1 MALGEILAAL
11 IDTDLDSVLEG
22 LIARAI
28 DAVQLELDWYFC
40 APRSTEE
47 ILDGTGNRALWLRQ
61 PPVGDVVVSS
71 RTTVGGSWSVVVAT
85 EYELGGGGL
94 MVGRGLFNV
103 GNWTLGFRNYRVA
116 YDEGFEVMPG
126 DIEQLLI
133 DIVSAKWKGRNTN
146 PAMKSE
152 KIGDYSY
159 TRGDL
164 EDSARWGAVVA
175 RWRRGR
181 I

>member
-1 MALGEILAAL
+1 MALAEILAAL
-11 IDTDLDSVLEG
+11 VDTDLPHVLEG
-22 LIARAI
+22 LTERAI
-28 DAVQLELDWYFC
+28 YAVQHELDWYFC

-61 PPVGDVVVSS
+61 PPVDLVVVSS
-71 RTTVGGSWSVVVAT
+71 RTTVGGTWAVVPAT

-94 MVGRGLFNV
+94 MVGRGLFGV
-103 GNWTLGFRNYRVA
+103 GNWTRGVRNYRVA
-116 YDEGFEVMPG
+116 YEEGFTVMPG

-133 DIVSAKWKGRNTN
+133 DLITTAWKNRSTN
-146 PAMKSE
+146 LGMKSE
-152 KIGDYSY
+152 TIGDYSY

-164 EDSARWGAVVA
+164 EASRFWGHVVA
-175 RWRRGR
+175 NWKRGR